1 VTEFIAKKEVFRLTS
16 NIAPGVPLGLRSCG
30 CYRLL
35 PPWRGREKI
44 ERNLYQFHWCFAGR
58 GLAVIDGEQYI
69 LGPGSVFLYL
79 PGDKHIIRA
88 GNTFLDYWWLTFDGP
103 AVESIFSA
111 FDFGREVYDAGECPG
126 EIFLQLS
133 SQIKDTGNS
142 GQRRA
147 SADSYTLLAIA
158 KGGHEKANF
167 PEAMA
172 SKASSVINSRYMDSS
187 LNINSIAAEL
197 AINRSQLS
205 RIFRKKMNMTL
216 IDYLTSL
223 RINKAMAML
232 RTTGERISEIAAKTG
247 YDNPDYFSKC
257 FRKKTGMS
265 PSEYRGGNK

>member
-1 VTEFIAKKEVFRLTS
+1 
-16 NIAPGVPLGLRSCG
+16 
-30 CYRLL
+30 
-35 PPWRGREKI
+35 
-44 ERNLYQFHWCFAGR
+44 
-58 GLAVIDGEQYI
+58 
-69 LGPGSVFLYL
+69 
-79 PGDKHIIRA
+79 
-88 GNTFLDYWWLTFDGP
+88 
-103 AVESIFSA
+103 
-111 FDFGREVYDAGECPG
+111 
-126 EIFLQLS
+126 
-133 SQIKDTGNS
+133 
-142 GQRRA
+142 
-147 SADSYTLLAIA
+147 
-158 KGGHEKANF
+158 
-167 PEAMA
+167 
-172 SKASSVINSRYMDSS
+172 MDSS